1 MFPRQF
7 SFSDHVLDEEE
18 LSTILAEDERADAT
32 EREVKDDNEQ
42 RNGTAGD
49 NTDTVKTDV
58 QENGPGNKQNEK
70 SVLAPTI
77 EKKAITPPTAKA
89 PAPPPYQESR
99 LSQNES
105 SFSNLSPMELI
116 FMGYAKQLQKMPLAL
131 QLKTKRKI
139 ADIMDE
145 AELKM
150 MEEF

>member
-18 LSTILAEDERADAT
+18 LSTILAEDERAVAT
-32 EREVKDDNEQ
+32 EGEVKDDNTE
-42 RNGTAGD
+42 
-49 NTDTVKTDV
+49 TVKTVV

-70 SVLAPTI
+70 PVLAATI
-77 EKKAITPPTAKA
+77 EKKAITPPPAKA
-89 PAPPPYQESR
+89 TAPPYQESR
-99 LSQNES
+99 LSLNES
-105 SFSNLSPMELI
+105 SFNNLSPMELI

>member
-32 EREVKDDNEQ
+32 EGEVKDDNEQ
-42 RNGTAGD
+42 RNGKAGD
-49 NTDTVKTDV
+49 NTETVKTVV

-70 SVLAPTI
+70 PVLAATI
-77 EKKAITPPTAKA
+77 EKKAITPPPAKA
-89 PAPPPYQESR
+89 TAPPYQESR